1 MKPMNST
8 KKCNESLNNSKNKLN
23 NKIILIFHR
32 HPNTHLIKCT
42 KIDFDR
48 MLGDLYDVL
57 SGDIVVLCSSNQD
70 P

>member
-1 MKPMNST
+1 MKSINSA
-8 KKCNESLNNSKNKLN
+8 KKCNEFMNNSKNKLN
-23 NKIILIFHR
+23 REIILIFHP

-57 SGDIVVLCSSNQD
+57 SGDICCSL
-70 P
+70 